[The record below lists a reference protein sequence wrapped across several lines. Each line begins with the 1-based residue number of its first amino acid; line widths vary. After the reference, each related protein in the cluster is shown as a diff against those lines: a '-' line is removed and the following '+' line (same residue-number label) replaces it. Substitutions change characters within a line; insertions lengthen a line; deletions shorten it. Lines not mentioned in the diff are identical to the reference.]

1 MWGYVVEF
9 LLFLY
14 LLLIYIF
21 LKFFSSFLGHVQGRK
36 NIERLEI
43 TGFGDPSGRGL
54 GFSYVKK
61 KSAPAKG
68 TLVTGTDADLRRLSN
83 DAAREVP

>member
-1 MWGYVVEF
+1 M
-9 LLFLY
+9 
-14 LLLIYIF
+14 
-21 LKFFSSFLGHVQGRK
+21 FSSNFIFPLAYVQDTK

-43 TGFGDPSGRGL
+43 TGFGDPSGLGL

-61 KSAPAKG
+61 KSAAAKG
-68 TLVTGTDADLRRLSN
+68 TTVTGTDADLCRLSN

>member
-1 MWGYVVEF
+1 M
-9 LLFLY
+9 
-14 LLLIYIF
+14 
-21 LKFFSSFLGHVQGRK
+21 FSSFFIFPFAYVQDTK

-43 TGFGDPSGRGL
+43 TGFGDPSGLGL

-61 KSAPAKG
+61 KSAAAKG
-68 TLVTGTDADLRRLSN
+68 TTVTGTDADLCRLSN